1 MKAGILQL
9 VWYWNL
15 VVFRGNTILV
25 SPTSQHSPVENV
37 NDMEGGGNADGAF
50 VDGQIVYL
58 YY

>member
-15 VVFRGNTILV
+15 VVFRGKTILV

-37 NDMEGGGNADGAF
+37 NDMQVGRNR
-50 VDGQIVYL
+50 DGQTVSSYS
-58 YY
+58 